1 MARLIRATVLAIA
14 VMALTTHLE
23 AQGQSEPAALAIIV
37 AKEIRIQTGTEAA
50 LSIGVMPAEAV
61 PRQAM
66 LLIRGLPLSVALT
79 EGRPFESG
87 IWSLRITDLPKLRMI
102 APSNAKG
109 RVELVFS
116 VVTLDGVVMTES
128 HSSLFLVDSIAA
140 GDNPTTQQSTA
151 SVKSR
156 VETISP
162 IPANEPPPNLAGQ
175 PRPAIR
181 SIEEIESITRLMRR
195 GDESMTT
202 GKVNDARLLYAR
214 AAEGGWAPAALAL
227 AKTYD
232 GEELAKIAVLGG
244 VRPNVELARK
254 WYKQARDMG
263 SHEAAEKL
271 QLLGQN

>member
-1 MARLIRATVLAIA
+1 MALLIRATVLAIA
-14 VMALTTHLE
+14 VIALTTHLE
-23 AQGQSEPAALAIIV
+23 AQTQSEPAALAIIV

-79 EGRPFESG
+79 EGRPFQSG

-151 SVKSR
+151 SAKSR
-156 VETISP
+156 VETRSP

-175 PRPAIR
+175 PRPEIR
-181 SIEEIESITRLMRR
+181 SIEEMESITRLMRR